1 MIRDIKCNNCRAR
14 EINCFFNLPDDDL
27 CELSRAK
34 VTTIYKKGQ
43 TIFYEGMEPTG
54 IYCLNKGRIKI
65 SKNGL
70 DGREQIVRLVV
81 EGDLLGIRALLG
93 GRVYF
98 ASATTLDDC
107 IVCYISKMTFFR
119 LKLKY
124 PEISSYLMTLL
135 SKLLEEA
142 EIKIASLAQKP
153 VRERVAES
161 LLLLHNVFKN
171 NDSENAGDG
180 VERMISLSREDLANV
195 VGTATET
202 LIRTLSEFKE
212 EKLVD
217 IKGRKIQ
224 LLDIERLKKAGK
236 IYQ

>member
-1 MIRDIKCNNCRAR
+1 MIRDITCCNCLAR
-14 EINCFFNLPDDDL
+14 EINCFFNLSNDDL
-27 CELSRAK
+27 CELNRAK

-54 IYCLNKGRIKI
+54 IYCLNNGKIKI

-70 DGREQIVRLVV
+70 NGREQIVRLVV
-81 EGDLLGIRALLG
+81 EGNLLGIRALLG
-93 GRVYF
+93 GRVYY

-107 IVCYISKMTFFR
+107 VVCYINKMTFFR

-161 LLLLHNVFKN
+161 LLLLHKLFKN
-171 NDSENAGDG
+171 DFNDHAGDDG
-180 VERMISLSREDLANV
+180 ERMISLSREDLANI

-212 EKLVD
+212 EKLVE
-217 IKGRKIQ
+217 IRGRKIQ
-224 LLDIERLKKAGK
+224 LLDIEGLKKTCR
-236 IYQ
+236 IFY